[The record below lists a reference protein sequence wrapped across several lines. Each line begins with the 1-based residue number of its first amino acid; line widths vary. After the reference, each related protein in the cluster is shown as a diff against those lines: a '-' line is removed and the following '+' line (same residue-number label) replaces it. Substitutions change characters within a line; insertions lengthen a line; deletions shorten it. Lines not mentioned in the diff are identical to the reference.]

1 MERERGENT
10 HENLFLCACY
20 RSSPTLCFGGGL
32 FSAILLL
39 LYSKGC
45 ILSVCLVARIDGGAN
60 IQDHE
65 TDIRRGTVIVLLGLS
80 VVAGQDRTGKG
91 PGLSVEW
98 DLEINFDS
106 EWRVK

>member
-1 MERERGENT
+1 MFWWGFVFCDLVVA
-10 HENLFLCACY
+10 LFE
-20 RSSPTLCFGGGL
+20 GVH
-32 FSAILLL
+32 
-39 LYSKGC
+39 
-45 ILSVCLVARIDGGAN
+45 SVCLVARIDGGAN

-80 VVAGQDRTGKG
+80 VVAGQDGTGKG
-91 PGLSVEW
+91 PELSVEW